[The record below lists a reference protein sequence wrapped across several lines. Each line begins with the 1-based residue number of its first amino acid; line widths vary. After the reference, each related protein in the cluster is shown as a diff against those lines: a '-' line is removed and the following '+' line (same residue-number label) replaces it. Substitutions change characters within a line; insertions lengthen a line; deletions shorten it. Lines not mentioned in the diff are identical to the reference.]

1 MNLSLSKGAHSPDH
15 KQASKCSYTHSL
27 SLSLTHTHTN
37 TILKK
42 FFLMKKNQAVHE
54 HGDERDE
61 LGLARSEKL
70 KHQSTILEHIPLK
83 KNPFNFKDQLSN

>member
-1 MNLSLSKGAHSPDH
+1 
-15 KQASKCSYTHSL
+15 
-27 SLSLTHTHTN
+27 
-37 TILKK
+37 
-42 FFLMKKNQAVHE
+42 MKKNQAVHE

-83 KNPFNFKDQLSN
+83 KIPLILKINLAIRIIPIKLDIKAGDQRADTTSTLVSLVEIIA